1 MTGKRSRRARLR
13 FPCIPG
19 ERIVMRMMVK
29 ALLFDSAGEI
39 EKLQALQIDWAGC
52 GVSELCATSDFAE
65 AYRLTMENKVHII
78 FCNYEMENSQG
89 LRLIKL
95 MEEKSDVFL
104 VNLIH
109 QDSTVQLKKPR
120 IKFGSNWTY
129 LFLPTTKQTAEKR
142 LKKIT
147 AELPRQADEKTMAE
161 CGRTFLRYLDIYQE
175 LFWKDLFNGLIP
187 VTRNN
192 IMEFARQRRVE
203 LEWSGYYLLRMKC
216 LSDAGLLSKWTKR
229 EKIGALRNMYVSVF
243 DEYLLSTVFYDEYR
257 VTAVLHAQDGEKKD
271 IEEIFARS
279 EELVRIL
286 EREFG
291 IQCLICVYRSCI
303 SIDQL
308 CTCGMQLEEI
318 TERYIGGRTLA
329 IYSDDTTLGTQLPIS
344 QARFFKWTIL
354 AESNAFQALRE
365 DVDEFF
371 IRLKNKI
378 LTKDA
383 AYAILFRFW
392 GIISQAAKSQ
402 LLDMQDFGL
411 EEAVRIVTSTP
422 LMTIEDLHQL
432 CNRLLQKVQALNEGG
447 LETKQLVEAIKSYIS
462 ENIYYDL
469 SRETIAE
476 QLKYHPDHLSRVFK
490 KATGETLINY
500 IQNEKIKTAI
510 YLLRKPT
517 FPSARWPT
525 AWAIRTSPISPSFSN
540 RRRATPC
547 ANTSGST

>member
-1 MTGKRSRRARLR
+1 
-13 FPCIPG
+13 
-19 ERIVMRMMVK
+19 MRMMVK

-329 IYSDDTTLGTQLPIS
+329 IYSDDTTLGTQLP
-344 QARFFKWTIL
+344 
-354 AESNAFQALRE
+354 
-365 DVDEFF
+365 
-371 IRLKNKI
+371 
-378 LTKDA
+378 
-383 AYAILFRFW
+383 
-392 GIISQAAKSQ
+392 
-402 LLDMQDFGL
+402 
-411 EEAVRIVTSTP
+411 
-422 LMTIEDLHQL
+422 
-432 CNRLLQKVQALNEGG
+432 
-447 LETKQLVEAIKSYIS
+447 
-462 ENIYYDL
+462 
-469 SRETIAE
+469 
-476 QLKYHPDHLSRVFK
+476 
-490 KATGETLINY
+490 
-500 IQNEKIKTAI
+500 
-510 YLLRKPT
+510 
-517 FPSARWPT
+517 SARRGFSNGPFWPKAMPFRRCARMWT
-525 AWAIRTSPISPSFSN
+525 SFSFV
-540 RRRATPC
+540 
-547 ANTSGST
+547 

>member
-1 MTGKRSRRARLR
+1 
-13 FPCIPG
+13 
-19 ERIVMRMMVK
+19 MRMMVK
-29 ALLFDSAGEI
+29 ALLFDSAREI

-147 AELPRQADEKTMAE
+147 AELPRLADEKTMAE

-192 IMEFARQRRVE
+192 IMELARQRRVE

-229 EKIGALRNMYVSVF
+229 EKMGALRNMYVSVF

-271 IEEIFARS
+271 IDEIFARS

-291 IQCLICVYRSCI
+291 IQCLICVFRSCI

-329 IYSDDTTLGTQLPIS
+329 VYSDDTTLGTQLSIS

-392 GIISQAAKSQ
+392 GIISQTAKSQ

-510 YLLRKPT
+510 YLFKETNLSVSQVADRLGYTNFSYFSQLFKQKTGYTVREYKRKYLNKTDGDNAADLLR
-517 FPSARWPT
+517 
-525 AWAIRTSPISPSFSN
+525 
-540 RRRATPC
+540 
-547 ANTSGST
+547 

>member
-1 MTGKRSRRARLR
+1 M
-13 FPCIPG
+13 
-19 ERIVMRMMVK
+19 
-29 ALLFDSAGEI
+29 
-39 EKLQALQIDWAGC
+39 
-52 GVSELCATSDFAE
+52 
-65 AYRLTMENKVHII
+65 HII

-192 IMEFARQRRVE
+192 IMELARQRRVE

-229 EKIGALRNMYVSVF
+229 EKMGALRNMYVSVF

-271 IEEIFARS
+271 IDEIFARS

-286 EREFG
+286 EREFS
-291 IQCLICVYRSCI
+291 IQCLICVYRGCI

-329 IYSDDTTLGTQLPIS
+329 VYSDDTTLGTQLPIS
-344 QARFFKWTIL
+344 QARFSNGPFWPKAMPFRRCARMWT
-354 AESNAFQALRE
+354 
-365 DVDEFF
+365 
-371 IRLKNKI
+371 
-378 LTKDA
+378 
-383 AYAILFRFW
+383 
-392 GIISQAAKSQ
+392 
-402 LLDMQDFGL
+402 
-411 EEAVRIVTSTP
+411 
-422 LMTIEDLHQL
+422 
-432 CNRLLQKVQALNEGG
+432 
-447 LETKQLVEAIKSYIS
+447 
-462 ENIYYDL
+462 
-469 SRETIAE
+469 
-476 QLKYHPDHLSRVFK
+476 
-490 KATGETLINY
+490 
-500 IQNEKIKTAI
+500 
-510 YLLRKPT
+510 
-517 FPSARWPT
+517 
-525 AWAIRTSPISPSFSN
+525 SFSFV
-540 RRRATPC
+540 
-547 ANTSGST
+547 